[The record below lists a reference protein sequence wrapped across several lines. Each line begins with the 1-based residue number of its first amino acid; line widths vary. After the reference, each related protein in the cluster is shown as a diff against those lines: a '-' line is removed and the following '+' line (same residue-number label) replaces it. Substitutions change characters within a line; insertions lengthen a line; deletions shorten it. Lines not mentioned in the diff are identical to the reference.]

1 MIKTSDIVNK
11 VFNRAFMGYDIRE
24 VDAFLDELI
33 EELEA
38 LQKDR
43 LTLTRSLERAMLQL
57 EQYRAL
63 EAEGETLKLPD
74 ARQPRRLGQPRRI
87 GLKHPET
94 GRQESVE
101 ELVEAVALEI
111 ETGSAAPLYETE
123 MEQAMGEQ
131 ITAAMPLENGAY
143 PHAEESES

>member
-38 LQKDR
+38 LQRDR

-57 EQYRAL
+57 EQ
-63 EAEGETLKLPD
+63 
-74 ARQPRRLGQPRRI
+74 
-87 GLKHPET
+87 
-94 GRQESVE
+94 
-101 ELVEAVALEI
+101 
-111 ETGSAAPLYETE
+111 
-123 MEQAMGEQ
+123 
-131 ITAAMPLENGAY
+131 
-143 PHAEESES
+143 

>member
-33 EELEA
+33 EELES

-43 LTLTRSLERAMLQL
+43 LTLSRSLERAMLQL

-63 EAEGETLKLPD
+63 EEKAQLPD
-74 ARQPRRLGQPRRI
+74 PTSARQAKRLMQPRRI
-87 GLKHPET
+87 GLQQPEAAARET
-94 GRQESVE
+94 VA

-111 ETGSAAPLYETE
+111 ETGAAAPEMETE
-123 MEQAMGEQ
+123 TEQALQEQ
-131 ITAAMPLENGAY
+131 LACAAGNTNDEAY
-143 PHAEESES
+143 ARTKES